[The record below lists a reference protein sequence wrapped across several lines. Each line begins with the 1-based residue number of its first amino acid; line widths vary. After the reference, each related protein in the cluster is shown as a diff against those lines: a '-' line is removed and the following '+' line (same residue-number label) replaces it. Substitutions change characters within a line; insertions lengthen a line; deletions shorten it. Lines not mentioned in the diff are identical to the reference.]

1 MHCGETAICEFAGVL
16 TLVGI
21 FIPFFIFQE
30 GRPGILRAAFYYR
43 RGCLPMRRQIEAPGD
58 PGGLLQVHL
67 TAYIRQF
74 SQPKLVGMG
83 TIAIRGPVS

>member
-21 FIPFFIFQE
+21 FIPFSFFKKAAPASC
-30 GRPGILRAAFYYR
+30 GRPFIIDAVARLAETD
-43 RGCLPMRRQIEAPGD
+43 RGPRVA
-58 PGGLLQVHL
+58 GGLLQGHL

-74 SQPKLVGMG
+74 SQPKLVDMG
-83 TIAIRGPVS
+83 TLAIRGRTS